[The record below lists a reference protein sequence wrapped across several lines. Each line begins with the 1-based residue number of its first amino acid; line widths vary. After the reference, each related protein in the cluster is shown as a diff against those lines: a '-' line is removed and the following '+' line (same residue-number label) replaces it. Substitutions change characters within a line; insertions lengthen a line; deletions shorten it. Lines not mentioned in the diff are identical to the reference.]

1 MKTTK
6 ERIREWNKLMASEE
20 MSQDLEFT
28 ISKVISYLEVQSEEL
43 DNLKQKVYTYE
54 ALLNEIGKEKFI
66 IEDEDV
72 VKH

>member
-1 MKTTK
+1 
-6 ERIREWNKLMASEE
+6 MASEE
-20 MSQDLEFT
+20 MSLDLEFT

-66 IEDEDV
+66 IEDKCL